1 MQKGSKRMVSERKLR
16 RGTQPAAVSQVPRV
30 VFIFF
35 DNVGALLGL
44 RGGNKISVVIEKGVG
59 STH

>member
-1 MQKGSKRMVSERKLR
+1 MVSERKLR